1 MDQMSESQTSSPEQ
15 ATESVETQ
23 EQSIA
28 SRPDYVPEKFWD
40 ADKGEARLQTF
51 SESYT
56 HLEQKLHSKM
66 DDLRAEVKAES
77 LANRPEN
84 SSDYTLPELEG
95 VEFQDEDPL
104 LSFWREQAHGMGMD
118 NDGFQEGIK
127 SYVEAL
133 QAMAPN
139 VDQEL
144 EKLGEDGQTRINA
157 INAWA
162 DAKLSEDTKN
172 ALNSLATTAEGVVA
186 IEEMMALSQSSA
198 SSVDGGQSAP
208 VAESLEELQAL
219 MNDPKYWGAAGVRDQ
234 GLIDRVTKGF
244 ERLQNG

>member
-1 MDQMSESQTSSPEQ
+1 MSESQTSSPEPT
-15 ATESVETQ
+15 TESVETQ

-28 SRPDYVPEKFWD
+28 SRPEYVPEKFWD

-51 SESYT
+51 GESYT
-56 HLEQKLHSKM
+56 QLEQKFHSKM

-84 SSDYTLPELEG
+84 ASDYTLPELEG
-95 VEFQDEDPL
+95 VEFEEGDPL

-118 NDGFQEGIK
+118 NDGFQAGIK
-127 SYVEAL
+127 SYVEAM
-133 QAMAPN
+133 QATAPN

-144 EKLGEDGQTRINA
+144 AKLGEDGQTRIDA

-162 DAKLSEDTKN
+162 DAKLTEDTKN
-172 ALNSLATTAEGVVA
+172 ALNALATTAEGVVA
-186 IEEMMALSQSSA
+186 IEEMMSLSQSSA
-198 SSVDGGQSAP
+198 NTVDASQSTP
-208 VAESLEELQAL
+208 VAETLEELHAL
-219 MNDPKYWGAAGVRDQ
+219 MNTEKYWGAAGVRDDQ
-234 GLIDRVTKGF
+234 LVDRVTKGF

>member
-1 MDQMSESQTSSPEQ
+1 MSESQTSSPEP
-15 ATESVETQ
+15 TIESVETQ

-28 SRPDYVPEKFWD
+28 SRPEYVPEKFWD

-51 SESYT
+51 GESYT
-56 HLEQKLHSKM
+56 QLEQKFHSKM

-84 SSDYTLPELEG
+84 ASDYTLPELEG
-95 VEFQDEDPL
+95 VEFQEGDPL

-118 NDGFQEGIK
+118 NDGFQAGIK
-127 SYVEAL
+127 SYVEAM
-133 QAMAPN
+133 QATAPN

-144 EKLGEDGQTRINA
+144 AKLGEDGQTRIDA

-162 DAKLSEDTKN
+162 DAKLTEDTKN

-186 IEEMMALSQSSA
+186 IEEMMSLSQTSA
-198 SSVDGGQSAP
+198 NTVDASQSTP
-208 VAESLEELQAL
+208 VAETLEELQAL
-219 MNDPKYWGAAGVRDQ
+219 MNDPRYWGAAGVRDDQ
-234 GLIDRVTKGF
+234 LVDRVTKGF

>member
-1 MDQMSESQTSSPEQ
+1 M
-15 ATESVETQ
+15 ETQ

-28 SRPDYVPEKFWD
+28 SRPEYVPEKFWD

-51 SESYT
+51 GESYT
-56 HLEQKLHSKM
+56 QLEQKFHSKM

-84 SSDYTLPELEG
+84 ASDYTLPEWEG
-95 VEFQDEDPL
+95 VAFQDGDPL

-118 NDGFQEGIK
+118 NDGFQAGIK
-127 SYVEAL
+127 SYVEAM
-133 QAMAPN
+133 QATAPN

-144 EKLGEDGQTRINA
+144 AKLGEDGQTRIDA

-162 DAKLSEDTKN
+162 DAKLTEDTKN

-186 IEEMMALSQSSA
+186 IEEMMSLSQTSA
-198 SSVDGGQSAP
+198 NTVDASQSTP
-208 VAESLEELQAL
+208 VAETLEELQAL
-219 MNDPKYWGAAGVRDQ
+219 MNDPRYWGAAGVRDDQ
-234 GLIDRVTKGF
+234 LVDRVTKGF

>member
-1 MDQMSESQTSSPEQ
+1 M
-15 ATESVETQ
+15 ETQ

-28 SRPDYVPEKFWD
+28 SRPEYVPEKFWD

-51 SESYT
+51 GESYT
-56 HLEQKLHSKM
+56 QLEQKFHSKM

-84 SSDYTLPELEG
+84 ASDYTLPELEG
-95 VEFQDEDPL
+95 VEFQEDDPL

-118 NDGFQEGIK
+118 NDGFQAGIK
-127 SYVEAL
+127 SYVEAM
-133 QAMAPN
+133 QATAPN

-144 EKLGEDGQTRINA
+144 AKLGEDGQTRIDA

-162 DAKLSEDTKN
+162 DAKLTEDTKN

-186 IEEMMALSQSSA
+186 IEEMMSLSQTSSNTVDA
-198 SSVDGGQSAP
+198 SQSTP
-208 VAESLEELQAL
+208 VAETLEELQAL
-219 MNDPKYWGAAGVRDQ
+219 MNDPRYWGAAGVRDDQ
-234 GLIDRVTKGF
+234 LVDRVTKGF

>member
-1 MDQMSESQTSSPEQ
+1 M
-15 ATESVETQ
+15 ETQ

-28 SRPDYVPEKFWD
+28 SRPEYVPEKFWD

-51 SESYT
+51 GESYT
-56 HLEQKLHSKM
+56 QLEQKFHSKM

-84 SSDYTLPELEG
+84 ASDYTLPELEG
-95 VEFQDEDPL
+95 VEFQEGDPL

-118 NDGFQEGIK
+118 NDGFQAGIK
-127 SYVEAL
+127 SYVEAM
-133 QAMAPN
+133 QATAPN

-144 EKLGEDGQTRINA
+144 AKLGEDGQTRIDA

-162 DAKLSEDTKN
+162 DAKLTEDTKN

-186 IEEMMALSQSSA
+186 IEEMMSLSQSSA
-198 SSVDGGQSAP
+198 NAVDASQSTP
-208 VAESLEELQAL
+208 VAETLEELQAL
-219 MNDPKYWGAAGVRDQ
+219 MNTEKYWGAAGVRDDQ
-234 GLIDRVTKGF
+234 LVDRVTKGF

>member
-1 MDQMSESQTSSPEQ
+1 
-15 ATESVETQ
+15 
-23 EQSIA
+23 
-28 SRPDYVPEKFWD
+28 
-40 ADKGEARLQTF
+40 
-51 SESYT
+51 
-56 HLEQKLHSKM
+56 M

-84 SSDYTLPELEG
+84 ASDYTLPELEG
-95 VEFQDEDPL
+95 VEFQEGDPL

-118 NDGFQEGIK
+118 NDGFQAGIK
-127 SYVEAL
+127 SYVEAM
-133 QAMAPN
+133 QANGPN

-144 EKLGEDGQTRINA
+144 AKLGEDGQTRIDA

-172 ALNSLATTAEGVVA
+172 ALNMLATTAEGVVA
-186 IEEMMALSQSSA
+186 IEEMMSLAQTSANNVNGQQST
-198 SSVDGGQSAP
+198 P

-219 MNDPKYWGAAGVRDQ
+219 MNTEKYWGAAGVRDQ
-234 GLIDRVTKGF
+234 QLIDRVTKGF

>member
-1 MDQMSESQTSSPEQ
+1 MSESQTSSPEPT
-15 ATESVETQ
+15 TESVETQ

-28 SRPDYVPEKFWD
+28 SRPEYVPEKFWD

-51 SESYT
+51 GESYT
-56 HLEQKLHSKM
+56 QLEQKFHSKM

-84 SSDYTLPELEG
+84 ASDYTLPELEG
-95 VEFQDEDPL
+95 VEFAEGDPL

-118 NDGFQEGIK
+118 NDGFQAGIK
-127 SYVEAL
+127 SYVEAM
-133 QAMAPN
+133 QATAPN

-144 EKLGEDGQTRINA
+144 AKLGEDGQTRIDA

-162 DAKLSEDTKN
+162 DAKLTEDTKN

-186 IEEMMALSQSSA
+186 IEEMMSLSQSSA
-198 SSVDGGQSAP
+198 NAVDASQSTP
-208 VAESLEELQAL
+208 VAETLEELQAL
-219 MNDPKYWGAAGVRDQ
+219 MNTEKYWGAAGVRDDQ
-234 GLIDRVTKGF
+234 LVDRVTKGF

>member
-1 MDQMSESQTSSPEQ
+1 MSESQTSSPEPI
-15 ATESVETQ
+15 TESVETQ

-28 SRPDYVPEKFWD
+28 SRPEYVPEKFWD
-40 ADKGEARLQTF
+40 AEKGEARLQTF
-51 SESYT
+51 GESYT
-56 HLEQKLHSKM
+56 QLEQKFHSKM

-84 SSDYTLPELEG
+84 ASDYTLPELEG
-95 VEFQDEDPL
+95 VEFQEGDPL

-118 NDGFQEGIK
+118 NDGFQAGIK
-127 SYVEAL
+127 SYVEAM
-133 QAMAPN
+133 QATAPN

-144 EKLGEDGQTRINA
+144 AKLGEDGQTRIDA

-162 DAKLSEDTKN
+162 DAKLTEDTKN

-186 IEEMMALSQSSA
+186 IEEMMSLSQTSA
-198 SSVDGGQSAP
+198 NTVDASQSTP
-208 VAESLEELQAL
+208 VAETLEELQAL
-219 MNDPKYWGAAGVRDQ
+219 MNTEKYWGAAGVRDDQ
-234 GLIDRVTKGF
+234 LVDRVTKGF

>member
-1 MDQMSESQTSSPEQ
+1 M
-15 ATESVETQ
+15 ETQ

-28 SRPDYVPEKFWD
+28 SRPEYVPEKFWD

-51 SESYT
+51 GESYT
-56 HLEQKLHSKM
+56 QLEQKFHSKM

-84 SSDYTLPELEG
+84 ASDYTLPELEG
-95 VEFQDEDPL
+95 VEFQEDDPL

-118 NDGFQEGIK
+118 NDGFQAGIK
-127 SYVEAL
+127 SYVEAM
-133 QAMAPN
+133 QATAPN

-144 EKLGEDGQTRINA
+144 AKLGEDGQTRIDA

-162 DAKLSEDTKN
+162 DAKLTEDTKN

-186 IEEMMALSQSSA
+186 IEEMMSLSQTSA
-198 SSVDGGQSAP
+198 NTVDASQSTP
-208 VAESLEELQAL
+208 VAETLEELQAL
-219 MNDPKYWGAAGVRDQ
+219 MNTEKYWGAAGVRDDQ
-234 GLIDRVTKGF
+234 LVDRVTKGF

>member
-1 MDQMSESQTSSPEQ
+1 MSESQTSSPEPT
-15 ATESVETQ
+15 TESVETQ

-28 SRPDYVPEKFWD
+28 SRPEYVPEKFWD

-51 SESYT
+51 GESYT
-56 HLEQKLHSKM
+56 QLEQKFHSKM

-84 SSDYTLPELEG
+84 ASDYTLPELEG
-95 VEFQDEDPL
+95 VEFQEDDPL

-118 NDGFQEGIK
+118 NDGFQAGIK
-127 SYVEAL
+127 SYVEAM
-133 QAMAPN
+133 QATAPN

-144 EKLGEDGQTRINA
+144 AKLGEDGQTRIDA

-162 DAKLSEDTKN
+162 DAKLTEDTKN

-186 IEEMMALSQSSA
+186 IEEMMSLSQTSSNTVDA
-198 SSVDGGQSAP
+198 SQSTP
-208 VAESLEELQAL
+208 VAETLEELQAL
-219 MNDPKYWGAAGVRDQ
+219 MNDPRYWGAAGVRDDQ
-234 GLIDRVTKGF
+234 LVDRVTKGF

>member
-1 MDQMSESQTSSPEQ
+1 M
-15 ATESVETQ
+15 ETQ

-28 SRPDYVPEKFWD
+28 SRPEYVPEKFWD
-40 ADKGEARLQTF
+40 AEKGEARLQTF
-51 SESYT
+51 GESYT
-56 HLEQKLHSKM
+56 QLEQKFHSKM

-84 SSDYTLPELEG
+84 ASDYTLPELEG
-95 VEFQDEDPL
+95 VEFQEGDPL

-118 NDGFQEGIK
+118 NDGFQAGIK
-127 SYVEAL
+127 SYVEAM
-133 QAMAPN
+133 QATAPN

-144 EKLGEDGQTRINA
+144 AKLGEDGQTRIDA

-162 DAKLSEDTKN
+162 DAKLTEDTKN

-186 IEEMMALSQSSA
+186 IEEMMSLSQTSA
-198 SSVDGGQSAP
+198 NTVDASQSTP
-208 VAESLEELQAL
+208 VAETLEELQAL
-219 MNDPKYWGAAGVRDQ
+219 MNTEKYWGAAGVRDDQ
-234 GLIDRVTKGF
+234 LVDRVTKGF